1 MAPHPT
7 TPDPLRRPWLAW
19 IVLILALSAFAT
31 WAGHAHRHA
40 QDRRHAELERESVAL
55 AMKLEERMRAYEQV
69 LRGAAALFEA
79 SPRLTRG
86 QWAVYAR
93 STRLRERFPGILG
106 LGFAP
111 FIAGDA
117 ARARFEAAVR
127 AEGFPRFAVH
137 PAATGGQYV
146 PVSFLEP
153 LEGRNLHALGF
164 DMYQE
169 PIRREAMERTRD
181 TGEPAITARLRLL
194 QLADEPYKPGLLHY
208 LPVYRPGS
216 DPRTVAQRREALV
229 GWVYMPYFADDLLGG
244 IRGGIGSH
252 LHIHEGEDP
261 SPETLLLDS
270 DGHAGRDQPVAPE
283 RHLTR
288 TIVVGG
294 RTWTLT
300 LRPHEAHVG
309 ILSPPAI
316 ILGLGSFAS
325 VLLFWTVR
333 LTSRTRD
340 RAQALAREMT
350 AELQHKRAALESAND
365 LLDAVLSDS
374 PSPQWVKDE
383 AGRYILMN
391 DAAAMLLGTSAAQF
405 IGKTAHEV
413 YGPEEADKIA
423 RQDRAA
429 LASEAVHSAED
440 SILSIDGRV
449 HWGIK
454 RKRAIRL
461 PDGRRIVIV
470 SVMDLTEQRRAQQQL
485 ESARAMLDAVFDA
498 VPVPIAVKDQDGRF
512 LLSNPANQELLGL
525 SADRHIGLTDQ
536 DLHSGD
542 QLIEILGEDA
552 RAREAERLL
561 TFDTEFTGPN
571 GVRHSVVKHKRA
583 FDLPGGGRGVV
594 VAMHDVTPLR
604 EAARKLERSRAML
617 DMVLETITNP
627 VFVKDQQHRWIIL
640 NNAACSFLGMP
651 REGLVGRADA
661 DVFPVEQA
669 RRFGMQDDRVL
680 ASGEP
685 LEAEEPFV
693 TAVGQQRWVLKS
705 KRRGTLADG
714 SPCVV
719 GSITDITRIKQAED
733 ETRAAQQAV
742 ERGRQ
747 FLEKILDSAPLPMYV
762 KDAQHRYVIVNMAFS
777 KLVRHDQASLV
788 GKTDHAIA
796 PPEWAQASFA
806 QDDAALASPY
816 PLTWEDHLTAFDGSD
831 RWISRT
837 KGSIRL
843 DDGSRYVVGMNLDIT
858 DTKRATVAAERSR
871 GFLDA
876 LVAALPQPVFVK
888 DRKHRYV
895 ILNDAFCRIFG
906 RPRAQLLGKSDFE
919 VFSHEV
925 AAANW
930 QEDDRV
936 LQTGEA
942 HVGVQAF
949 RTLDGRTGW
958 LHKTKVLL
966 RPPDGTEYL
975 IGAST
980 DITPQKRAEEA
991 LRETQERLRV
1001 LNEIA
1006 GAMARKLVLDE
1017 VRQVA
1022 VATLA
1027 GAVPQ
1032 ARVSIALLDA
1042 QATARVVASAGCDGL
1057 PSLGARALDLGSVAR
1072 LLEPL
1077 GPGGVLVHGCL
1088 ERDAAGAAAAEAG
1101 PGMAVCATLHAPL
1114 RVAGRL
1120 AGVLWADSP
1129 VARAWTEHE
1138 RRTFAEAADYIVI
1151 AMDSARVENARQEAE
1166 AELRRHRD
1174 NLRELVAERTH
1185 ELREAM
1191 EAAERANQA
1200 KSEFLTNMSHELR
1213 TPMHAI
1219 LSFARLGIEKVAQ
1232 GRIEAH
1238 KMQQYFGRID
1248 QSGERLLSLLN
1259 DLLDLSKLES
1269 GRMEYEFGEHDLMS
1283 VLRPAVQEFAAL
1295 AARAGVQVVLQ
1306 DETVGG
1312 CAAWIDP
1319 GRIGQV
1325 VRNLLSNAIKFT
1337 PHGGIVRI
1345 ALRNGQEHADM
1356 QPGPALHIRVTDSG
1370 IGIPRQELEAVFHKF
1385 VQSSRTRSKAGGT
1398 GLGLAIC
1405 REIVHAHGG
1414 SIWVESELGRGST
1427 FIVALPSAAAGRTR
1441 SGDDD
1446 MSGFVAESS
1455 AGGA

>member
-1 MAPHPT
+1 MALHPT

-19 IVLILALSAFAT
+19 IVLILALSTFAT
-31 WAGHAHRHA
+31 WAGYVHRHA
-40 QDRRHAELERESVAL
+40 QDRRHAELERESVTL

-69 LRGAAALFEA
+69 LRGAAALLEA
-79 SPRLTRG
+79 SPHLTRS

-111 FIAGDA
+111 FITGDA
-117 ARARFEAAVR
+117 ARKRFEALVR
-127 AEGFPRFAVH
+127 AEGFPRFIVH
-137 PAATGGQYV
+137 PAAMGGQYA

-164 DMYQE
+164 DMYRE
-169 PIRREAMERTRD
+169 PIRREAMERARD

-216 DPRTVAQRREALV
+216 NPLTVAQRREALV
-229 GWVYMPYFADDLLGG
+229 GWVYIPYFADDLLGG
-244 IRGGIGSH
+244 IQGALGSRLH
-252 LHIHEGEDP
+252 IHIHEGAHR
-261 SPETLLLDS
+261 SSETLLLDS
-270 DGHAGRDQPVAPE
+270 AGRDGHDPPDAPE
-283 RHLTR
+283 AGLTR
-288 TIVVGG
+288 TILVGG

-300 LRPHEAHVG
+300 LRSFEAPAG
-309 ILSPPAI
+309 LLSPPAS
-316 ILGLGSFAS
+316 ILGLGSLAS
-325 VLLFWTVR
+325 ALLFWT
-333 LTSRTRD
+333 LYLSARTRD

-350 AELQHKRAALESAND
+350 AELQHQREALKSTSD
-365 LLDAVLSDS
+365 L
-374 PSPQWVKDE
+374 
-383 AGRYILMN
+383 
-391 DAAAMLLGTSAAQF
+391 
-405 IGKTAHEV
+405 
-413 YGPEEADKIA
+413 
-423 RQDRAA
+423 
-429 LASEAVHSAED
+429 
-440 SILSIDGRV
+440 
-449 HWGIK
+449 
-454 RKRAIRL
+454 
-461 PDGRRIVIV
+461 
-470 SVMDLTEQRRAQQQL
+470 
-485 ESARAMLDAVFDA
+485 LDAVFDA

-512 LLSNPANQELLGL
+512 LLSNPANQALLGL
-525 SADRHIGLTDQ
+525 SANRHVGLTDRH
-536 DLHSGD
+536 LYAGD
-542 QLIEILGEDA
+542 QLAAILAEDA
-552 RAREAERLL
+552 RTREAGGVLA
-561 TFDTEFTGPN
+561 FDTDFTGLD
-571 GVRHSVVKHKRA
+571 GVRRSVVKHKRG

-604 EAARKLERSRAML
+604 EVARELERSRAML
-617 DMVLETITNP
+617 DMVLETITTP
-627 VFVKDQQHRWIIL
+627 VFVKDRQHRWIIL
-640 NNAACSFLGMP
+640 NNAACAFLGMP
-651 REGLVGRADA
+651 REALVGRTDA
-661 DVFPVEQA
+661 DVFPGEQA
-669 RRFGMQDDRVL
+669 RHFWVQDDRVL
-680 ASGEP
+680 AEGES
-685 LEAEEPFV
+685 LEAEESFV
-693 TAVGQQRWVLKS
+693 TAVGAQRWVLKS
-705 KRRGTLADG
+705 KRRGVLADG
-714 SPCVV
+714 TPCVV

-747 FLEKILDSAPLPMYV
+747 FLEKILDSAPLPIYV
-762 KDAQHRYVIVNMAFS
+762 KDVQHRYVIVNMAFS
-777 KLVRHDQASLV
+777 KLARQDQASLV
-788 GKTDHAIA
+788 GKTDHALA

-806 QDDAALASPY
+806 QDDAALASAY
-816 PLTWEDHLTAFDGSD
+816 PLTWEDHLSAFDGSD
-831 RWISRT
+831 RWLSRS
-837 KGSIRL
+837 KCSIRL

-858 DTKRATVAAERSR
+858 DTKRAIVAAERSR
-871 GFLDA
+871 SFLDA

-888 DRKHRYV
+888 DREHRYV

-906 RPRAQLLGKSDFE
+906 RPRAQLLGRSDFE
-919 VFSHEV
+919 VFSHEIAV
-925 AAANW
+925 ANW

-942 HVGVQAF
+942 YVGVQAF

-958 LHKTKVLL
+958 VHKTKVLL

-1006 GAMARKLVLDE
+1006 GAMVHKLALGE
-1017 VRQVA
+1017 VCQVA

-1032 ARVSIALLDA
+1032 ARVSIALLDQRTSA
-1042 QATARVVASAGCDGL
+1042 GVVASAGCDGL
-1057 PSLGARALDLGSVAR
+1057 PALEACALDLGRIVEMLE
-1072 LLEPL
+1072 LLD
-1077 GPGGVLVHGCL
+1077 PGGVLVYGCL
-1088 ERDAAGAAAAEAG
+1088 EPDAAGTAPVEAAPSME
-1101 PGMAVCATLHAPL
+1101 VCATLHAPL

-1129 VARAWTEHE
+1129 VARAWSEHE
-1138 RRTFAEAADYIVI
+1138 RRTFAEAADYLVI

-1238 KMQQYFGRID
+1238 KMQHYFGRID

-1269 GRMEYEFGEHDLMS
+1269 GRMEYEFGEHDLMN

-1295 AARAGVQVVLQ
+1295 AARAGVQVALE

-1337 PHGGIVRI
+1337 PQGGIVRI
-1345 ALRNGQEHADM
+1345 ALRNGREHADM

-1441 SGDDD
+1441 SGEGHTI
-1446 MSGFVAESS
+1446 GFIAESS